1 MIEVNKLI
9 PKVYT
14 ESRDF
19 SVFTGVMQIILNELD
34 LRSRVL
40 LDLPAEDLLLGNL
53 STYPE
58 IKDSFRTLIKNKG
71 TNQCIL
77 YAITLSGGELFSFDE
92 EAEYLEGC
100 GVTDSYI
107 DRVVDDN
114 GIIMGNS
121 AIMKDKMVY
130 YEKRNN
136 GVYTMYVNV
145 KDLGNINRGLLEELF
160 YYLKP
165 VNGIVVLEQ
174 AAIKNRRFHPFYQQE
189 GIH

>member
-19 SVFTGVMQIILNELD
+19 SVFTSVMQIILNELD

-40 LDLPAEDLLLGNL
+40 LDLPAEDLLLDNL

-58 IKDSFRTLIKNKG
+58 IKESFRTLIKNKG

-77 YAITLSGGELFSFDE
+77 YAVTLCGGELFSFDE
-92 EAEYLEGC
+92 ESAYLESC

-107 DRVVDDN
+107 NRVIDEN
-114 GIIMGNS
+114 GMIMGNS
-121 AIMKDKMVY
+121 SIMKGKMVY

-136 GVYTMYVNV
+136 GIYTMYVNV
-145 KDLGNINRGLLEELF
+145 KDLGNIDRGLLEELF

-165 VNGIVVLEQ
+165 VNGVVVLEK
-174 AAIKNRRFHPFYQQE
+174 AAT
-189 GIH
+189 

>member
-19 SVFTGVMQIILNELD
+19 SVFTSVMQITLNELD

-53 STYPE
+53 STHPE
-58 IKDSFRTLIKNKG
+58 IKDYFRILIKNKG

-92 EAEYLEGC
+92 EAEYLESC

-107 DRVVDDN
+107 DRVADEN

-121 AIMKDKMVY
+121 SIMKDKMVY

-174 AAIKNRRFHPFYQQE
+174 AAT
-189 GIH
+189 

>member
-19 SVFTGVMQIILNELD
+19 SVFTSVMQIILNELD

-40 LDLPAEDLLLGNL
+40 LDLPAEDLLLDNL

-92 EAEYLEGC
+92 ESAYLESC

-107 DRVVDDN
+107 NRVIDEN
-114 GIIMGNS
+114 GMIMGNS
-121 AIMKDKMVY
+121 SIMKGKMVY

-136 GVYTMYVNV
+136 GIYTMYVNV
-145 KDLGNINRGLLEELF
+145 KDLGNIDRGLLEELF

-165 VNGIVVLEQ
+165 VNGIVILEK
-174 AAIKNRRFHPFYQQE
+174 AAT
-189 GIH
+189 